1 MGMDLNAD
9 HLASAETD
17 RFRNLIDLGRFD
29 CAVYGKTDEQATLI
43 IGDAAARIA
52 GRAKLAGKPVVI
64 EKLDFQKK
72 KAGNYSDRQKIRK
85 SSHGSYPHSW
95 ISDNGLDT
103 PGAVE
108 AGHFQRN
115 QANYA

>member
-43 IGDAAARIA
+43 IGDAAARVA
-52 GRAKLAGKPVVI
+52 ERAKLAGKPVVI
-64 EKLDFQKK
+64 EKLDFQNK
-72 KAGNYSDRQKIRK
+72 KAELESADRRAARML
-85 SSHGSYPHSW
+85 SSFAFKKTAAS
-95 ISDNGLDT
+95 IK
-103 PGAVE
+103 
-108 AGHFQRN
+108 
-115 QANYA
+115 

>member
-1 MGMDLNAD
+1 MSMRLSPGELNKNIV
-9 HLASAETD
+9 TIQ
-17 RFRNLIDLGRFD
+17 ID
-29 CAVYGKTDEQATLI
+29 
-43 IGDAAARIA
+43 
-52 GRAKLAGKPVVI
+52 
-64 EKLDFQKK
+64 KK
-72 KAGNYSDRQKIRK
+72 SVRVHSGPT
-85 SSHGSYPHSW
+85 PHSW